1 MKYDSAPPTAT
12 LANTTH
18 RLRQLLE
25 ARPARG
31 AKDERIRQLRR
42 DLRAYFEQHP
52 KASLYRLDQSSA
64 HAAIWQCGTV
74 LRPGIEPSPMTT
86 KEAAFR
92 GAQELVELEGDVDS
106 FLTAGLIALLNGD
119 LERNRD
125 WIRKG
130 LTTHGPHGYAAC
142 LLLQAGLSQ
151 QLGGR
156 LDRSLESYRTATAT
170 PVAAPRR
177 SALASGAFAAAAS
190 GREGDLDWFLQR
202 MSDEDQ
208 EHQLAVLM
216 RVARLRQR
224 RLGQAS
230 VSRSYRL
237 MQARSRDLKGS
248 SKWALELDLS

>member
-1 MKYDSAPPTAT
+1 MKSQEAKAVRLVAPHLPP
-12 LANTTH
+12 
-18 RLRQLLE
+18 RQ
-25 ARPARG
+25 AACRS
-31 AKDERIRQLRR
+31 AKDERIRELRR
-42 DLRAYFEQHP
+42 GLRAYFEQHP
-52 KASLYRLDQSSA
+52 KASLYRLDQPSA

-74 LRPGIEPSPMTT
+74 LRPSIEPSPMTT

-106 FLTAGLIALLNGD
+106 FLTAGLIAVLNGD
-119 LERNRD
+119 LKRNRD
-125 WIRKG
+125 WIREG

-170 PVAAPRR
+170 PVAALRR

-202 MSDEDQ
+202 MGAEDEP
-208 EHQLAVLM
+208 HQRGILD
-216 RVARLRQR
+216 RVAHLRR
-224 RLGQAS
+224 NRLGEAS
-230 VSRSYRL
+230 VERSLQL
-237 MQARSRDLKGS
+237 MQDR
-248 SKWALELDLS
+248 ALELKGAPDWMVA